1 MIKMKKY
8 LLVLLLSGL
17 LIPVSVDA
25 QKSSRKKQAVEE
37 PKLIQNEIDSVS
49 YAFGILIGMNMKDV
63 GFSNFNYELFTRAL
77 KDVLTNQPNFFNDE
91 LSREI
96 VNSYVAN
103 LMNKETEENLSKSEE
118 FLAINSKEEGII
130 TLESGLQY
138 RVLEEGTGP
147 LPGPESK
154 VMVHYT
160 GMLTDGTVFDSSYE
174 AGDPVEIPLNMVI
187 KGWTEALQLMPV
199 GSHWIIYLPPHLG
212 YGEMSPPGSPIKS
225 NSVLIFEI
233 KLFSIVE

>member
-1 MIKMKKY
+1 MKKY
-8 LLVLLLSGL
+8 LLILLLSGL

-25 QKSSRKKQAVEE
+25 QKSSRKKKAVEE
-37 PKLIQNEIDSVS
+37 PKLIQTQIDSVS
-49 YAFGILIGMNMKDV
+49 YAFGVLIGMNMKDV
-63 GFSNFNYELFTRAL
+63 GFSNFNYELFTQAL
-77 KDVLTNQPNFFNDE
+77 KDVITNQPNLFNDE

-96 VNSYVAN
+96 VNNHVAG
-103 LMNKETEENLSKSEE
+103 LMNKETEDNLMKSEE
-118 FLAINSKEEGII
+118 FLTINGKEEGIT

-138 RVLEEGTGP
+138 KILEEGSGP

-174 AGDPVEIPLNMVI
+174 AGEPVEIPLNMVI

-212 YGEMSPPGSPIKS
+212 DGEMSPPGSPIQS
-225 NSVLIFEI
+225 NSVLIFDI
-233 KLFSIVE
+233 KLFSIEE